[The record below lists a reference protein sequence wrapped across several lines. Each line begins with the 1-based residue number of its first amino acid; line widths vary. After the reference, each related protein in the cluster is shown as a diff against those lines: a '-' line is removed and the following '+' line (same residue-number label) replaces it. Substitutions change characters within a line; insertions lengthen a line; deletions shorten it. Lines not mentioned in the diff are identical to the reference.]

1 VSYERVQA
9 VIFDVDGVL
18 LDARTSYHAVAEEA
32 ARRATG
38 ARQAPFDRGREVP
51 SFKAAGRFNDDWEM
65 TRGIAFLL
73 HLRERGEAPSLD
85 AFLARAQGR
94 GIAGLCE
101 AYPEL
106 AARYPQERISGL
118 CGALYGGRSHCR
130 ELFGFDAADAL
141 PDAPEHGFCERED
154 LLADPAV
161 LERVAGRFPVGL
173 YTGRNPGEAALALA
187 RCELHVP
194 AERCWVADGRP
205 RKPDPE
211 GLLRLCE
218 RLLEGGE
225 ALFIGD
231 TADDR
236 AAAEAAQARGA
247 PLVYA
252 HVAAPGET
260 TLVLTRLLAETGAS
274 R

>member
-1 VSYERVQA
+1 VSYARVQA

-38 ARQAPFDRGREVP
+38 ARDAPFDREREIAA
-51 SFKAAGRFNDDWEM
+51 FKAAGRFNDDWEM

-73 HLRERGEAPSLD
+73 HLRARGGAPP
-85 AFLARAQGR
+85 LAEFVSRAQGR

-106 AARYPQERISGL
+106 ARRYPHQRIAGL

-130 ELFGFDAADAL
+130 ELFGFDAEDAM
-141 PDAPEHGFCERED
+141 PDAPERGFCERED

-161 LERVAGRFPVGL
+161 LERVAARFPVAL

-187 RCELHVP
+187 RCELRVP
-194 AERCWVADGRP
+194 QECCWVADGRP

-211 GLLRLCE
+211 GLVWLCNRLV
-218 RLLEGGE
+218 RGGE
-225 ALFIGD
+225 ALFVGD

-236 AAAEAAQARGA
+236 TAADAARARGA

-252 HVAAPGET
+252 HVAAPGQT
-260 TLVLTRLLAETGAS
+260 TKVLVRLLDETGA
-274 R
+274 